1 MQKEKKQQ
9 GLSEEEEKEYNKIHS
24 KNRIVMENTICR
36 LKKYRMSDIFRNK
49 LRKYNRISDIVEGLI
64 NYKTLNH

>member
-9 GLSEEEEKEYNKIHS
+9 GLSEEEKEYNKIHS

-49 LRKYNRISDIVEGLI
+49 LRKYNKILDVVEGLI
-64 NYKTLNH
+64 NYKTLNY